1 MKTFKLIAIIILGT
15 LSHVASGQIPYP
27 LTQMPNPFPTDYML
41 DKRYSSQKTEE
52 YKDIDGSPYLKSEF
66 TDGVFCIKD
75 TVAFKLPIR
84 YNIYKDEMEYQ
95 LKGLNYVVGS
105 PQSLKKV
112 LLDGAEFAYLP
123 FIQKGGYFELFKSG
137 KCTLA
142 IKRTVEFK
150 PSEGSKPIIGLQP
163 AKFVKK
169 PDIFYFVIDHS
180 QAFKIENLKSVLDAL
195 QDQKQKIE
203 DFIRQEK
210 IKNTKKE
217 NLAKIVDYYNTLQN

>member
-1 MKTFKLIAIIILGT
+1 MKTFKLIAITILGT
-15 LSHVASGQIPYP
+15 VSQVMFGQVPYP
-27 LTQMPNPFPTDYML
+27 LTQTPNPFPTDYNF
-41 DKRYSSQKTEE
+41 DKKYNSQKVEE
-52 YKDIDGSPYLKSEF
+52 YKDIDGSPYLKNEF
-66 TDGVFCIKD
+66 TDGIFYMKD

-95 LKGLNYVVGS
+95 SKGINYVVGS

-112 LLDGAEFAYLP
+112 LLDGTEFAYLP
-123 FIQKGGYFELFKSG
+123 FIPKGGYFELSKSG

-142 IKRTVEFK
+142 IKKIVEFK

-169 PDIFYFVIDHS
+169 PDIFYFVINHS
-180 QAFKIENLKSVLDAL
+180 QAFKIENLKSVVDAL

-203 DFIRQEK
+203 DFIKQEK

-217 NLAKIVDYYNTLQN
+217 NLVKIVEYYNKL